1 MSGYGYPN
9 GPPGP
14 GYPHMMPQQNYPA
27 NSTPYT
33 NYQQQN
39 HHPQNPGKVPLC

>member
-33 NYQQQN
+33 NYVGLLNFDSQI
-39 HHPQNPGKVPLC
+39 G